1 MASIP
6 LPLALRRTSTIAA
19 CCRPAASSARHVSNA
34 AAPAVYANDLR
45 YGRAMTTTA
54 SPTPSS
60 ASSPPP
66 PPPPKT
72 RGDLSKAATARVRH
86 PRSIFN
92 EALSAKRKQYLAEG
106 KAIQEQKALAA
117 AAEKQ
122 RREAK
127 DRELEEKIRVFL
139 AERARSFSD
148 TEALGGTYPFAS
160 SVDALTKNT
169 NNNKEGKAEVDPVF
183 KSRAAMWRKYNAARR
198 QQRFENNVA
207 EREAQSEMR
216 LESLLYL
223 YHSARKFITY
233 DNVDAQVRALQPPLT
248 STFKF
253 GEEQSARVFGAARR
267 RALKD
272 TLEGTLNE
280 GRFGVDTLKSYAA
293 SQAAKEVEEAAREKF
308 LEDRKRHLDNSRIAP
323 GQNA

>member
-1 MASIP
+1 MLP
-6 LPLALRRTSTIAA
+6 VPLALRASAPVA
-19 CCRPAASSARHVSNA
+19 CCRPAALYAVSVRCASSA
-34 AAPAVYANDLR
+34 P
-45 YGRAMTTTA
+45 
-54 SPTPSS
+54 PS
-60 ASSPPP
+60 ASSAPSTAQPPA
-66 PPPPKT
+66 
-72 RGDLSKAATARVRH
+72 RDLSKAATARVRH

-106 KAIQEQKALAA
+106 KAAQQQKALAA
-117 AAEKQ
+117 AAEKK

-127 DRELEEKIRVFL
+127 DRELEEKIRLFK

-148 TEALGGTYPFAS
+148 DALGGSYPFAS
-160 SVDALTKNT
+160 SQSAVDALTGS
-169 NNNKEGKAEVDPVF
+169 NKKKEAVEVDPVF
-183 KSRAAMWRKYNAARR
+183 KTRAAMWRKYNAARR

-223 YHSARKFITY
+223 YHSARKFVTY

-253 GEEQSARVFGAARR
+253 GEEQNARVFGAARR

-272 TLEGTLNE
+272 TLEGTLND
-280 GRFGVDTLKSYAA
+280 GRFGVDTLKSYSAN
-293 SQAAKEVEEAAREKF
+293 QAVNEADEAANQKF
-308 LEDRKRHLDNSRIAP
+308 FEERKRHLDNSRIAP
-323 GQNA
+323 GTGTNA

>member
-1 MASIP
+1 
-6 LPLALRRTSTIAA
+6 
-19 CCRPAASSARHVSNA
+19 
-34 AAPAVYANDLR
+34 
-45 YGRAMTTTA
+45 MTTTA
-54 SPTPSS
+54 SSPT
-60 ASSPPP
+60 SSPPP
-66 PPPPKT
+66 PT
-72 RGDLSKAATARVRH
+72 TTAQRDLSKAATARVRH
-86 PRSIFN
+86 PRSIFK

-127 DRELEEKIRVFL
+127 DRELEEKIRLFL

-148 TEALGGTYPFAS
+148 TDALGGTYPFAS
-160 SVDALTKNT
+160 SVVDALTKN
-169 NNNKEGKAEVDPVF
+169 NNNNNNNNTKAEVDPVF
-183 KSRAAMWRKYNAARR
+183 KSRATMWRKYNAARR

-253 GEEQSARVFGAARR
+253 GEEQNTRVFGAARR

-293 SQAAKEVEEAAREKF
+293 SQAAKEAEEAAREKF
-308 LEDRKRHLDNSRIAP
+308 LEDRKRHLDNSRTAP